1 MFWNIIIAVASYFLN
16 LVLAPKPQ
24 NAKPASLEDFDIPTA
39 EEGIEIPVVFGT
51 VSVKNPNVMW
61 YGDLDTDA
69 IRGARRYGFF
79 GPRQILGYQ
88 YQIGMHMIL
97 CHGVHDEILRI
108 WVADKLLWEGRA
120 GGTTALQIDE
130 KEFFGGDD
138 KEGGIW
144 GQVDFMDGNPGQG
157 QNDYLVAKLGVGA
170 ITPAFRGVVS
180 VVWRRG
186 GADMSGL
193 HIGNNPYVKPWEF
206 ELKRIHRTSEG
217 AEQWYDNTAAIP
229 DRAISIAEYGPDSVA
244 LNDPLADGFSIG
256 DIFTGYDTGGEWI
269 AVIFNQTGTHL
280 RLWHLPDGAV
290 RDYTRTIDYSDFD
303 LNFGTSVF
311 FTDYD
316 ELMLRE
322 SGNYTGSKPTLLTF
336 RNPDGLT
343 VLQSINLAPYS
354 GANDSNGGFGAGQYH
369 EWLVLK
375 LGGGSWATGNTNWVV
390 LQRSGD
396 LWNVVSSHAGTSN
409 ERAQI
414 TVGPIYAYADYGS
427 GAAISRLRYNSGAWE
442 EVSISRASLGIPV
455 TISSLQY
462 VEDSDEVVVV
472 SSSATVTY
480 VQVFDAAL
488 TTLRRTLNLHDIN
501 GETLDAYRGTGRMM
515 YSNRSII
522 LLLLSAITTPP
533 TYARMYE
540 IQVSDLRIL
549 RNINIGQ
556 TTYVNKDR
564 LGGFLFAYRFFYN
577 RQMSGAFVN
586 GHATGTTSF
595 WPIPGAEGTDMN
607 PAHIIRE
614 CLTDPIWGM
623 GYHDADIDDT
633 SFMTAADTLYAEA
646 FGLSLQWNREEKIE
660 EFISVIL
667 AHIDAYLYLRRTT
680 GMFYLK
686 LIRDDYDLASLPV
699 FDEDD
704 VVSWDE
710 ISRRE
715 PAEAIN
721 SVIVKYTDRQ
731 NRGKDASHQVDNIA
745 QIQQLGER
753 ISATRFYP
761 GISRGSLAVQV
772 AGRDQRSLGIGLIS
786 GRVDGKRTFDILYP
800 GDPFRLVS
808 SRQNLDGEVMRVASM
823 KFGDGRD
830 NKITVQ
836 FVEDVFRLGA
846 PDLVDTAQGDWEIPT
861 SLPAAVYPRLV
872 WEAPYWHL
880 LELAG
885 PSDTSL
891 ILAGNPDAGVLV
903 MAGGKP
909 TADAV
914 DAKVYVDGIAV
925 EALNFAPAGT
935 LGLAIMPLDTA
946 ITLDNKTGTFTV
958 GALAAIISSAG
969 PRQAEIVQILTVA
982 GADLTL
988 SRGLVDTIPK
998 NHAAGDSFVVFDGFS
1013 ISDFEIRDDSETPA
1027 VRLLTRTARSMLKYA
1042 VAPEDVVDMDS
1053 RAIRP
1058 LRPANVRVEGLPIGP
1073 IDGIGL
1079 PNFDVSWA
1087 ERNRL
1092 TDINTPMAWADAT
1105 SVADETGQ
1113 DTVIEVLDSDKIVV
1127 RTQTVPGGT
1136 TTYSVPIGW
1145 FTDPI
1150 GWIRVGSE
1158 RDGYREWQGYAIE
1171 VYTEEIDF
1179 LTLDADELTLGGE
1192 SLYFA

>member
-51 VSVKNPNVMW
+51 VNIRNPNVMW
-61 YGDLDTDA
+61 YGDFDSDA
-69 IRGARRYGFF
+69 IKGARRYGFF
-79 GPRQILGYQ
+79 GPRQITGYQ

-97 CHGVHDEILRI
+97 CHGCHDAVRNI
-108 WVADKLLWEGRA
+108 WAGEKLLWSESADGLIYGSTSIA
-120 GGTTALQIDE
+120 VDQPDL
-130 KEFFGGDD
+130 FGGEDR
-138 KEGGIW
+138 EGGIW

-157 QNDYLVAKLGVGA
+157 QNDYLVNKLGVGA

-186 GADMSGL
+186 GADQSGL
-193 HIGNNPYVKPWEF
+193 HIGTNPYVKPWEF
-206 ELKRIHRTSEG
+206 QLSRIHRTSEG
-217 AEQWYDNTAAIP
+217 ATQWYDDYAAVP
-229 DRAISIAEYGPDSVA
+229 ESNAQGSYGPGSQRI
-244 LNDPLADGFSIG
+244 IG
-256 DIFTGYDTGGEWI
+256 TGGGVTTGWTSNNPRKQDTNGDYI
-269 AVIFNQTGTHL
+269 AVIKDFGGL
-280 RLWHLPDGAV
+280 YVWHLPDCTLQTYSLTGLSNIESAV
-290 RDYTRTIDYSDFD
+290 YI
-303 LNFGTSVF
+303 
-311 FTDYD
+311 TDYAEILVRQD
-316 ELMLRE
+316 HNLV
-322 SGNYTGSKPTLLTF
+322 F
-336 RNPDGLT
+336 RSAADAFN
-343 VLQSINLAPYS
+343 VLQSIDVAPYCAAAGVGS
-354 GANDSNGGFGAGQYH
+354 SNAGFTASQYGDWLIVKLISAAYISTSVREKQPYLVLHRSGSGWSVTASHASVNEIGGISMGAVYAYGQGANYKIIR
-369 EWLVLK
+369 V
-375 LGGGSWATGNTNWVV
+375 
-390 LQRSGD
+390 R
-396 LWNVVSSHAGTSN
+396 WN
-409 ERAQI
+409 
-414 TVGPIYAYADYGS
+414 
-427 GAAISRLRYNSGAWE
+427 GAWE
-442 EVSISRASLGIPV
+442 ETAVDFIALSGTTDTSP
-455 TISSLQY
+455 SLQNVVY
-462 VEDSDEVVVV
+462 FAGTDEVVTT
-472 SSSATVTY
+472 SDY
-480 VQVFDAAL
+480 GKIYVFDAAL
-488 TTLRRTLNLHDIN
+488 TVLRRSTVFTEVSFDFFYS
-501 GETLDAYRGTGRMM
+501 GGRMA
-515 YSNRSII
+515 YSSSSILI
-522 LLLLSAITTPP
+522 CGQAYATTPP
-533 TYARMYE
+533 SNGYIYE
-540 IQVSDLRIL
+540 VRVSDLMIKRRIVL
-549 RNINIGQ
+549 AQ
-556 TTYVNKDR
+556 TSYVDNVV
-564 LGGFLFAYRFFYN
+564 GALFWLSYFKVN
-577 RQMSGAFVN
+577 RQHPGAFMFEHWEN
-586 GHATGTTSF
+586 GDW
-595 WPIPGAEGTDMN
+595 WPVTPADGLDMN

-614 CLTDPIWGM
+614 CLTDMIWGM
-623 GYHDADIDDT
+623 GYNAVDIDDD
-633 SFMTAADTLYAEA
+633 SFMSAAQTFYDEC

-667 AHIDAYLYLRRTT
+667 AHVDAYLYLRRTT
-680 GMFYLK
+680 GKFYLK
-686 LIRDDYDLASLPV
+686 PIRDDYVLDSLPV

-704 VVSWDE
+704 VVTWDE
-710 ISRRE
+710 VARRE

-721 SVIVKYTDRQ
+721 SVIVKYTDRK

-786 GRVDGKRTFDILYP
+786 GRVTGKRTFDLLYP

-808 SRQNLDGEVMRVASM
+808 SRQNLDGEIMRVASM

-846 PDLVDTAQGDWEIPT
+846 PDLVDTAQGDWEIVANP
-861 SLPAAVYPRLV
+861 PAAVYPRLV

-880 LELAG
+880 RALAG
-885 PSDTSL
+885 PSDTAA
-891 ILAGNPDAGVLV
+891 ILLGNPDAGALV

-909 TADAV
+909 TSDSI
-914 DAKVYVDGIAV
+914 DAKVYVNGVAEDTLG
-925 EALNFAPAGT
+925 FAPAGT
-935 LGLAIMPLDTA
+935 LGLPIAPLDTA
-946 ITLDNKTGTFTV
+946 VTLDNKTGTFTV
-958 GALAAIISSAG
+958 GALAAIVGSTG
-969 PRQAEIVQILTVA
+969 PQRAEIVQILTVA

-1013 ISDFEIRDDSETPA
+1013 VSDFNIRDDSETPA
-1027 VRLLTRTARSMLKYA
+1027 VRLLTRTSRAMLKYD

-1073 IDGIGL
+1073 VDGIGL

-1092 TDINTPMAWADAT
+1092 VEVGTPLAWTDAT
-1105 SVADETGQ
+1105 SVTEEAGQ

-1127 RTQTVPGGT
+1127 HTQTVPSGT
-1136 TTYSVPIGW
+1136 TTYSVPAGW

-1158 RDGYREWQGYAIE
+1158 RDGYREWQAYAIE

-1192 SLYFA
+1192 SIYFA